1 MNLLMFIELSDVDL
15 DTTLPKAEIPS
26 LISRVVS
33 VDVKQTSKFRSCVNN
48 EAGLGSH
55 SLCHSS
61 TVPNKPYVFCA
72 RNAP

>member
-1 MNLLMFIELSDVDL
+1 MNLLVFVELSDVDL

-33 VDVKQTSKFRSCVNN
+33 ADVKQKPKFRSCVNN
-48 EAGLGSH
+48 EAGLRSH